1 MPLQFTAV
9 RSACSV
15 HYEMTFSSAEAGVS
29 SNRWTRLFPDTSLFS
44 FLRQTATWHCP
55 DSAARLLLL
64 TAGRAAIDRYLL
76 SAAPTAANPQRQRR
90 VAAE

>member
-29 SNRWTRLFPDTSLFS
+29 SNRWTRLFPDKSLFS

-55 DSAARLLLL
+55 DSAARLLL
-64 TAGRAAIDRYLL
+64 TAGRAAINRYLL

>member
-29 SNRWTRLFPDTSLFS
+29 SNRWTRLFPDKSLFS

-55 DSAARLLLL
+55 DSAARLPL